1 MAVANPLAKGSYIA
15 MYMSSYVCDPKSLI
29 MTPDTLA
36 DLGAT
41 FLGSRMKRLAD
52 RLQTDAAAILQAMDL
67 PIQPAQQQFLAVLRQ
82 QGPQTVGGVAQ
93 HLRISQ
99 PTATRAIQ
107 ALMEQGLIDASR
119 EGRDQ
124 RQQFLALS
132 PAGVAL
138 MDRLER
144 DLWPKV
150 EAAAVSLCGGR
161 HAALLNELAMI
172 EAELDRRPL
181 LDRVMAPDMPPEMS
195 AQMPAQM
202 PAQMNVRDFSDD
214 LAEPFY
220 RINAEWIEDMFVLE
234 ENDITLLSN
243 PRDLI
248 LDKGGAVLFAETP
261 DLGVVGTCAIIK
273 MKDGWF
279 ELTKMGVSKSARGR
293 KVGEFLLAAALERA
307 RQMGVADRLYL
318 LTNKKCAAA
327 IHLYEKLGF
336 EHDPEI
342 MRLFG
347 SRYER
352 CDVAM
357 SFRG

>member
-1 MAVANPLAKGSYIA
+1 MI
-15 MYMSSYVCDPKSLI
+15 
-29 MTPDTLA
+29 PDTLS
-36 DLGAT
+36 DLGVT

-52 RLQTDAAAILQAMDL
+52 RLQTDAAASLQAMGL
-67 PIQPAQQQFLAVLRQ
+67 PIQPAQQQFLAVLRR

-107 ALMEQGLIDASR
+107 ALVEQGLIEASR

-124 RQQFLALS
+124 RHKLLTLS
-132 PAGVAL
+132 PAGEAL
-138 MDRLER
+138 MDRLET
-144 DLWPKV
+144 DLWPRV
-150 EAAAVSLCGGR
+150 EAAAISLCGGR
-161 HAALLNELAMI
+161 HAELMTQIAQI

-181 LDRVMAPDMPPEMS
+181 LDRILSPGMS
-195 AQMPAQM
+195 
-202 PAQMNVRDFSDD
+202 VRDFSDD

-220 RINAEWIEDMFVLE
+220 RINAEWIQDMFALE

-248 LDKGGAVLFAETP
+248 IDKGGAILFAETP
-261 DLGVVGTCAIIK
+261 DLGVVGTCAIMK

-279 ELTKMGVSKSARGR
+279 ELTKMGVSQSARGR

-307 RQMGVADRLYL
+307 RAMGVADRLYL
-318 LTNKKCAAA
+318 LTNTKCAAA

-336 EHDPEI
+336 DHDPEI

>member
-1 MAVANPLAKGSYIA
+1 MI
-15 MYMSSYVCDPKSLI
+15 
-29 MTPDTLA
+29 PDTLA
-36 DLGAT
+36 DLGVT

-52 RLQTDAAAILQAMDL
+52 RLQTDAAATLQAMDL

-82 QGPQTVGGVAQ
+82 QGPQTVGGIAL

-99 PTATRAIQ
+99 PTATRAVQ
-107 ALMEQGLIDASR
+107 ALMEQGLIDANR

-124 RQQFLALS
+124 RQKLLSLS
-132 PAGVAL
+132 PAGEAL

-144 DLWPKV
+144 ELWPKV

-161 HAALLNELAMI
+161 HAALLKEITMI
-172 EAELDRRPL
+172 EAELDRRSL
-181 LDRVMAPDMPPEMS
+181 VDRVLAPEMPPEMS
-195 AQMPAQM
+195 
-202 PAQMNVRDFSDD
+202 VRDFSDD
-214 LAEPFY
+214 LAEAFY
-220 RINAEWIEDMFVLE
+220 RINAEWIQSMFVLE
-234 ENDITLLSN
+234 ENDIRLLEN
-243 PRDLI
+243 PRELI

-261 DLGVVGTCAIIK
+261 DLGVVGTCAIMQ

-279 ELTKMGVSKSARGR
+279 ELTKMGVLQAARGR
-293 KVGEFLLAAALERA
+293 KVGEFLLAATIDRA
-307 RQMGVADRLYL
+307 KAMGVADRLYL
-318 LTNKKCAAA
+318 LTNRKCAAA

-347 SRYER
+347 GRYER

>member
-1 MAVANPLAKGSYIA
+1 
-15 MYMSSYVCDPKSLI
+15 

-36 DLGAT
+36 DLGVT

-52 RLQTDAAAILQAMDL
+52 RLQTDAAATLQAMAL

-93 HLRISQ
+93 HLRLSQ
-99 PTATRAIQ
+99 PTATRAVQ
-107 ALMEQGLIDASR
+107 ALIEQGLIDVSR

-124 RQQFLALS
+124 RQKLLSLS
-132 PAGVAL
+132 PDGEAL

-161 HAALLNELAMI
+161 HAALLKAITMI
-172 EAELDRRPL
+172 EAELDRRSL
-181 LDRVMAPDMPPEMS
+181 VDRVMAPDMTI
-195 AQMPAQM
+195 
-202 PAQMNVRDFSDD
+202 RDFSDD
-214 LAEPFY
+214 LAQAFY
-220 RINAEWIEDMFVLE
+220 DINAAWISQMFALE
-234 ENDITLLSN
+234 ENDVRLLEN
-243 PRDLI
+243 PRELI
-248 LDKGGAVLFAETP
+248 IDKGGAVLFAETP
-261 DLGVVGTCAIIK
+261 DLGVVGTCAIMK

-279 ELTKMGVSKSARGR
+279 ELTKMGVLEAARGR

-307 RQMGVADRLYL
+307 KAMGVAERLYL
-318 LTNKKCAAA
+318 LTNTKCGPA

-336 EHDPEI
+336 QHDAEI
-342 MRLFG
+342 MTLFG

-357 SFRG
+357 RYRG

>member
-1 MAVANPLAKGSYIA
+1 MI
-15 MYMSSYVCDPKSLI
+15 
-29 MTPDTLA
+29 PDTLA
-36 DLGAT
+36 DLGVT

-52 RLQTDAAAILQAMDL
+52 RLQTDAAAILQSLDL

-82 QGPQTVGGVAQ
+82 QGPQTVGAIAL
-93 HLRISQ
+93 HLRLSQ
-99 PTATRAIQ
+99 PTATRALQ
-107 ALMEQGLIDASR
+107 ALIEQGLIDVSR

-124 RQQFLALS
+124 RQKRLS
-132 PAGVAL
+132 LSQAGEAL

-144 DLWPKV
+144 DLWPRV
-150 EAAAVSLCGGR
+150 EAAAVSLCGGQ
-161 HAALLNELAMI
+161 HVALLKAIALI
-172 EAELDRRPL
+172 EAELDRRSL
-181 LDRVMAPDMPPEMS
+181 LDRVTAPEMT
-195 AQMPAQM
+195 
-202 PAQMNVRDFSDD
+202 VRDFSDD

-220 RINAEWIEDMFVLE
+220 RINAEWIEEMFALE

-243 PRDLI
+243 PRELI
-248 LDKGGAVLFAETP
+248 VDKGGAVLFAQTP

-318 LTNKKCAAA
+318 LTNTQCAAA

-336 EHDPEI
+336 EHDAEI

-347 SRYER
+347 SRYAR

-357 SFRG
+357 RFRG

>member
-1 MAVANPLAKGSYIA
+1 
-15 MYMSSYVCDPKSLI
+15 MYMSSYTYCATSPI

-36 DLGAT
+36 DLGVT
-41 FLGSRMKRLAD
+41 FLGSRLKRLAE
-52 RLQTDAAAILQAMDL
+52 RLQTDAAATLQALDL
-67 PIQPAQQQFLAVLRQ
+67 PIQPAQQQFLAVLRR

-99 PTATRAIQ
+99 PTVTRAIQ
-107 ALMEQGLIDASR
+107 ALIEQGLIEASR

-124 RQQFLALS
+124 RQKLLSLS
-132 PAGVAL
+132 PAGMAL
-138 MDRLER
+138 MERLER
-144 DLWPKV
+144 DLWPRV
-150 EAAAVSLCGGR
+150 EVAAISLCGGR
-161 HAALLNELAMI
+161 HAALLDEIALI
-172 EAELDRRPL
+172 EAELDRRSL
-181 LDRVMAPDMPPEMS
+181 VDRVLAPPMS
-195 AQMPAQM
+195 
-202 PAQMNVRDFSDD
+202 VRDFTDD
-214 LAEPFY
+214 LAQTFY
-220 RINAEWIEDMFVLE
+220 RINAEWIQDMFALE

-243 PRDLI
+243 PRALI

-261 DLGVVGTCAIIK
+261 DLGVVGTCAIMK

-279 ELTKMGVSKSARGR
+279 ELTKMGVSQAARGR

-307 RQMGVADRLYL
+307 RRMGVADRLYL
-318 LTNKKCAAA
+318 LTNTKCAAA

-336 EHDPEI
+336 EHDAEI

>member
-1 MAVANPLAKGSYIA
+1 MFVIPE
-15 MYMSSYVCDPKSLI
+15 SSI

-36 DLGAT
+36 DLGVT

-52 RLQTDAAAILQAMDL
+52 RLQTDAAATLQAMNL

-99 PTATRAIQ
+99 PTATRAVQ

-124 RQQFLALS
+124 RQKLLS
-132 PAGVAL
+132 LSAAGEAL

-161 HAALLNELAMI
+161 HAALLEEITMI
-172 EAELDRRPL
+172 ETELDRRSL
-181 LDRVMAPDMPPEMS
+181 VDRIMAP
-195 AQMPAQM
+195 AAAPAM
-202 PAQMNVRDFSDD
+202 TIRDFSDD
-214 LAEPFY
+214 LARAFHD
-220 RINAEWIEDMFVLE
+220 INAAWIAQMFALE
-234 ENDITLLSN
+234 ENDITLLEN
-243 PRDLI
+243 PRELI
-248 LDKGGAVLFAETP
+248 VDKGGAVLFAQTP
-261 DLGVVGTCAIIK
+261 DLGVVGTCAIMR

-279 ELTKMGVSKSARGR
+279 ELTKMGVLEAARGR

-307 RQMGVADRLYL
+307 KAMGVADRLYL
-318 LTNKKCAAA
+318 LTNRKCGPA

-336 EHDPEI
+336 QHDAEI
-342 MRLFG
+342 MALFG
-347 SRYER
+347 ARYER

-357 SFRG
+357 RYRG

>member
-1 MAVANPLAKGSYIA
+1 
-15 MYMSSYVCDPKSLI
+15 

-36 DLGAT
+36 DLGVT

-52 RLQTDAAAILQAMDL
+52 RLQTDAAATLQAMDL

-82 QGPQTVGGVAQ
+82 QGPQTVGGIAQ

-124 RQQFLALS
+124 RQKLLALS
-132 PAGVAL
+132 PAGETL

-144 DLWPKV
+144 DLWPRV

-161 HAALLNELAMI
+161 HAALLNEIALI
-172 EAELDRRPL
+172 EAELDRRSL
-181 LDRVMAPDMPPEMS
+181 VDRVLKPDMT
-195 AQMPAQM
+195 
-202 PAQMNVRDFSDD
+202 VRDFSDD
-214 LAEPFY
+214 LAHAFHD
-220 RINAEWIEDMFVLE
+220 INAAWISQMFVLE
-234 ENDITLLSN
+234 ENDVTLLEN
-243 PRDLI
+243 PRELI

-261 DLGVVGTCAIIK
+261 DLGVVGTCAIMR

-279 ELTKMGVSKSARGR
+279 ELTKMGVLEAARGR
-293 KVGEFLLAAALERA
+293 KVGEFLLAATLERA
-307 RQMGVADRLYL
+307 RAMGVADRLYL
-318 LTNKKCAAA
+318 LTNKKCGPA

-357 SFRG
+357 RFRG

>member
-1 MAVANPLAKGSYIA
+1 MI
-15 MYMSSYVCDPKSLI
+15 
-29 MTPDTLA
+29 PDTLA

-67 PIQPAQQQFLAVLRQ
+67 PIQPAQQPFLAVLRQ
-82 QGPQTVGGVAQ
+82 QGPQTVGGIVL

-107 ALMEQGLIDASR
+107 ALVEQGLIDASR

-124 RQQFLALS
+124 RQKLLALS
-132 PAGVAL
+132 PAGEAL
-138 MDRLER
+138 MNRLER
-144 DLWPKV
+144 DLWPRV

-161 HAALLNELAMI
+161 HAALLKELTLI
-172 EAELDRRPL
+172 ETELDRRSL
-181 LDRVMAPDMPPEMS
+181 VDRVLSPPMS
-195 AQMPAQM
+195 
-202 PAQMNVRDFSDD
+202 VREFSDD
-214 LAEPFY
+214 LAETFY

-234 ENDITLLSN
+234 ANDITLLSS
-243 PRDLI
+243 PRELI
-248 LDKGGAVLFAETP
+248 LDKGGVVLFAETP
-261 DLGVVGTCAIIK
+261 DLGVVGACAIMK

-279 ELTKMGVSKSARGR
+279 ELTKMGVAQSARGR

-318 LTNKKCAAA
+318 LTNTKCAPA

-336 EHDPEI
+336 AHDAEV

-357 SFRG
+357 SFQG

>member
-1 MAVANPLAKGSYIA
+1 
-15 MYMSSYVCDPKSLI
+15 

-36 DLGAT
+36 DLGVT

-52 RLQTDAAAILQAMDL
+52 RLQTDAAATLQAMDL

-82 QGPQTVGGVAQ
+82 QGPQTVGGIAQ

-124 RQQFLALS
+124 RQKLLALS
-132 PAGVAL
+132 PAGEAL

-144 DLWPKV
+144 DLWPRV

-161 HAALLNELAMI
+161 HAALLNEIALI
-172 EAELDRRPL
+172 EAELDRRSL
-181 LDRVMAPDMPPEMS
+181 VDRVLKPDMT
-195 AQMPAQM
+195 
-202 PAQMNVRDFSDD
+202 VRDFSDD
-214 LAEPFY
+214 LAQAFHD
-220 RINAEWIEDMFVLE
+220 INAAWISQMFVLE
-234 ENDITLLSN
+234 ENDVTLLEN
-243 PRDLI
+243 PRELI

-261 DLGVVGTCAIIK
+261 DLGVVGTCAIMR

-279 ELTKMGVSKSARGR
+279 ELTKMGVLEAARGR
-293 KVGEFLLAAALERA
+293 KVGEFLLAATLERA
-307 RQMGVADRLYL
+307 RAMGVADRLYL
-318 LTNKKCAAA
+318 LTNKKCGPA

-357 SFRG
+357 RFRG

>member
-1 MAVANPLAKGSYIA
+1 MI
-15 MYMSSYVCDPKSLI
+15 
-29 MTPDTLA
+29 PDTLA
-36 DLGAT
+36 DLGVT

-52 RLQTDAAAILQAMDL
+52 RLQTDAAATLQAMNL

-82 QGPQTVGGVAQ
+82 QGPQTVGGIAQ

-99 PTATRAIQ
+99 PTATRAVQ
-107 ALMEQGLIDASR
+107 ALVEQGLIDASR

-124 RQQFLALS
+124 RQKLLALS
-132 PAGVAL
+132 PAGKAL

-144 DLWPKV
+144 ELWPRC

-161 HAALLNELAMI
+161 HAALLREITLI
-172 EAELDRRPL
+172 EAELDRRSL
-181 LDRVMAPDMPPEMS
+181 VDRIMAPEIS
-195 AQMPAQM
+195 
-202 PAQMNVRDFSDD
+202 VRDFSDD
-214 LAEPFY
+214 LAETFY
-220 RINAEWIEDMFVLE
+220 RINAEWIEDMFTLE

-243 PRDLI
+243 PRELI
-248 LDKGGAVLFAETP
+248 LNKGGAVLFAQTP
-261 DLGVVGTCAIIK
+261 DLGVVGTCAIMK

-293 KVGEFLLAAALERA
+293 KVGEFLLAAALERG

-318 LTNKKCAAA
+318 LTNRKCAAA

-336 EHDPEI
+336 EHDPEV
-342 MRLFG
+342 MGLFG
-347 SRYER
+347 GRYGR

-357 SFRG
+357 RYRG

>member
-1 MAVANPLAKGSYIA
+1 
-15 MYMSSYVCDPKSLI
+15 

-36 DLGAT
+36 DLGVT
-41 FLGSRMKRLAD
+41 FLASRMKRLAD
-52 RLQTDAAAILQAMDL
+52 RLQTDAAATLQALDL

-82 QGPQTVGGVAQ
+82 QGPQTVGGIAQ

-99 PTATRAIQ
+99 PTTTRAVQ
-107 ALMEQGLIDASR
+107 ALVEQGLIEANR

-124 RQQFLALS
+124 RQKLLS
-132 PAGVAL
+132 LSAAGEAL

-144 DLWPKV
+144 DLWPRV

-161 HAALLNELAMI
+161 HAALLEEISRI
-172 EAELDRRPL
+172 EAELDRRSL
-181 LDRVMAPDMPPEMS
+181 VDRVLTPDMT
-195 AQMPAQM
+195 
-202 PAQMNVRDFSDD
+202 VRDFTDD
-214 LAEPFY
+214 LAQTFY
-220 RINAEWIEDMFVLE
+220 RINAEWIQDMFKLE

-243 PRDLI
+243 PRELI
-248 LDKGGAVLFAETP
+248 LDKGGAVLFAQTP
-261 DLGVVGTCAIIK
+261 DLGVVGTCAIMK

-279 ELTKMGVSKSARGR
+279 ELTKMGVSQAARGR

-307 RQMGVADRLYL
+307 RAMGVADRLYL
-318 LTNKKCAAA
+318 LTNTKCAAA

>member
-1 MAVANPLAKGSYIA
+1 
-15 MYMSSYVCDPKSLI
+15 

-36 DLGAT
+36 DLGVT

-52 RLQTDAAAILQAMDL
+52 RLQTDAAATLQAMDL

-107 ALMEQGLIDASR
+107 ALIEQGLIDVSR

-124 RQQFLALS
+124 RQKLLSLS
-132 PAGVAL
+132 PDGQAL

-144 DLWPKV
+144 DLWPRV
-150 EAAAVSLCGGR
+150 EAAAMSLCGGR
-161 HAALLNELAMI
+161 HAALLEEITMI
-172 EAELDRRPL
+172 ETELDRRSLVERIMTPSA
-181 LDRVMAPDMPPEMS
+181 APQMS
-195 AQMPAQM
+195 
-202 PAQMNVRDFSDD
+202 VRDFTDD
-214 LAEPFY
+214 LAGAFY
-220 RINAEWIEDMFVLE
+220 EINAAWISQMFVLE
-234 ENDITLLSN
+234 ENDIRLLEN
-243 PRDLI
+243 PRELI

-261 DLGVVGTCAIIK
+261 DLGVVGTCAIMR

-279 ELTKMGVSKSARGR
+279 ELTKMGVLEAARGR
-293 KVGEFLLAAALERA
+293 KVGEFLLAAAIDRA
-307 RQMGVADRLYL
+307 KAMGVADRLYL
-318 LTNKKCAAA
+318 LTNRKCGPA

-336 EHDPEI
+336 QHDPEI
-342 MRLFG
+342 MSLFG
-347 SRYER
+347 GRYER

-357 SFRG
+357 RYRA